1 MRIATGKVVQGKVEL
16 DGASL
21 EEGSTVTLLA
31 ADEDE
36 TFELS
41 ADEEA
46 ALGESLRQAAQGQF
60 VDADALLRELRQ

>member
-21 EEGSTVTLLA
+21 EEGSTVTVLVA
-31 ADEDE
+31 EDDG
-36 TFELS
+36 TFELTP
-41 ADEEA
+41 DEEA

-60 VDADALLRELRQ
+60 IDAEALLRDLRQ